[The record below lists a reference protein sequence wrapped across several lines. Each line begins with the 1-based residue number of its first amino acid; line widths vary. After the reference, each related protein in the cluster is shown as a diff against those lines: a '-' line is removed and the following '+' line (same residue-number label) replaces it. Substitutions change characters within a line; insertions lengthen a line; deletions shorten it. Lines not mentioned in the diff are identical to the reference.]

1 MFCCHCLLK
10 SHLVK
15 TSCEAITIGMAHFV
29 FIQLNLQNEL
39 NQNFTLLLFPHEI
52 SHTCFLQLS
61 VNIIEKLDKII
72 AIS

>member
-1 MFCCHCLLK
+1 LG
-10 SHLVK
+10 K
-15 TSCEAITIGMAHFV
+15 TSYEAITIGMAHFV

>member
-1 MFCCHCLLK
+1 LG
-10 SHLVK
+10 K

-39 NQNFTLLLFPHEI
+39 NQNFTLLLFPHENI